1 MSILKVLGKKIII
14 DGETADVADFH
25 PGMSA
30 DTYYEVVRLIGGKL
44 LFLQD
49 HLDRLSRSLSGSGT
63 EYPGDQILRQ
73 YLRLLLRNNDFSDGN
88 IRICV
93 RAKPGYKPEILCYFI
108 SFSYPD
114 PEMYANGVRLLTYPH
129 VRPNPGIKKWDDAFR
144 KAVGRFIR
152 EHDIYEAVLLN
163 RKRQVTEGSR
173 SNIFFIDRDN
183 RLVTAPAT
191 GVLPGITRKYVL
203 RICEEEGIRVAER
216 MVSLDDLPGMAACF
230 LSGTSPK
237 VLPVSQ
243 LDGFAFTAAHP
254 LVTLL
259 MERFEGVLQ
268 ENLEQ
273 LDEVNPVEQKTNP

>member
-1 MSILKVLGKKIII
+1 MSILKVLGKIII
-14 DGETADVADFH
+14 INGETADSAEFH

-63 EYPGDQILRQ
+63 EYPGDQTLRH
-73 YLRLLLRNNDFSDGN
+73 YLKLLLRYNDFSEGN

-93 RAKPGYKPEILCYFI
+93 RAMHGEKPQVLCYFI

-114 PEMYANGVRLLTYPH
+114 PTMYAEGVRLLTYPH

-144 KAVGRFIR
+144 MAVGRFIR
-152 EHDIYEAVLLN
+152 EHNIYEAVLLN

-183 RLVTAPAT
+183 HLVTAPAT
-191 GVLPGITRKYVL
+191 GVLPGITRKYLL
-203 RICEEEGIRVAER
+203 RICKEDGIRVVER
-216 MVSLDDLPGMAACF
+216 MVSLDELPGMTACF

-237 VLPVSQ
+237 VLPVRQ
-243 LDGFAFTAAHP
+243 LDGFVFTAAHP
-254 LVTLL
+254 LVILL
-259 MERFEGVLQ
+259 MERFEGILQ

-273 LDEVNPVEQKTNP
+273 IDEVNPAKLKTNT